1 VRLSRMSDFDHFGVA
16 AVQMTSGTDVARNL
30 DEAAGLIR
38 SAASDGVS
46 LVVLP
51 ENFSFMG
58 ATDAERVAVAEEAGR
73 GQAQTFAAG
82 QARDHGIWI
91 VAGTI
96 PIRCDDGRVLSR
108 SLLFGPDGAV
118 IASYD
123 KIHLFDVDVPTGQ
136 GESYRESATTRHGD
150 HVVSAATDLGRVG
163 MAVCYDIRF
172 PGLFAR
178 LAALGMDILALPAA
192 FTVPTGRLHWQ
203 PLLQA
208 RAIESLVYVVA
219 SGQSGEHPG
228 GRLTYG
234 HSVVIG
240 PWGDVLAECASGAG
254 VARADVDMIELGRL
268 RRQFP
273 VLEHRR
279 KFD

>member
-1 VRLSRMSDFDHFGVA
+1 MSDRSRFGVA
-16 AVQMTSGTDVARNL
+16 AVQMTSGTDVSGNL
-30 DEAAGLIR
+30 AEADRLID
-38 SAASDGVS
+38 SAAARGAA

-58 ATDAERVAVAEEAGR
+58 ASDSERVAVAEVAGEGPAQAFAVEQAGR
-73 GQAQTFAAG
+73 
-82 QARDHGIWI
+82 HGIWL

-108 SLLFGPDGAV
+108 SLLVAPDGGV
-118 IASYD
+118 VASYD
-123 KIHLFDVDVPTGQ
+123 KIHLFDVEVPAGR
-136 GESYRESATTRHGD
+136 GESYRESETTRAGER
-150 HVVSAATDLGRVG
+150 VVSAATELGRIG

-172 PGLFAR
+172 PGLASR
-178 LAALGMDILALPAA
+178 LAELGMEILVLPAA
-192 FTVPTGRLHWQ
+192 FTVPTGRVHWR

-208 RAIESLVYVVA
+208 RAIESLVYVIA
-219 SGQSGEHPG
+219 SGQSGRHPG

-234 HSVVIG
+234 HSAVFG
-240 PWGDVLAECASGAG
+240 PWGDVLAECADGAG
-254 VARADVDMIELGRL
+254 IAHAEIDMIELERL

-279 KFD
+279 RLD